1 MDNSITFNGMKC
13 IMNFEAFKLPFD
25 NCQNA
30 KMDDS
35 ASEYEDWL
43 DMEFAKNEMESILP
57 ENALHLGSIET
68 EIGEVQSTMVYD
80 EYYLLSISDGNF
92 NWAIFRLSWD
102 DNREKWRWC
111 FDARIESD
119 IEDYQTLSK
128 LVLTKLWDHW
138 EVDWESDPSYSDLLG
153 AI

>member
-1 MDNSITFNGMKC
+1 MTC
-13 IMNFEAFKLPFD
+13 TVNFEKFILPFGLINPD
-25 NCQNA
+25 LGNDEL
-30 KMDDS
+30 DDL
-35 ASEYEDWL
+35 EDDL
-43 DMEFAKNEMESILP
+43 DIEESKYRM
-57 ENALHLGSIET
+57 ENAIPKDVIHLGTIET
-68 EIGEVQSTMVYD
+68 EVEGGMSFDIYD

-102 DNREKWRWC
+102 DNWEKWQWC

-128 LVLTKLWDHW
+128 LVLKKLWDHW